1 MRDKF
6 VSAGKSFVE
15 GAIRIDPPREGPR
28 SRAFR
33 RLQTGR

>member
-15 GAIRIDPPREGPR
+15 VAIRIDPPREGPR
-28 SRAFR
+28 SRAWR